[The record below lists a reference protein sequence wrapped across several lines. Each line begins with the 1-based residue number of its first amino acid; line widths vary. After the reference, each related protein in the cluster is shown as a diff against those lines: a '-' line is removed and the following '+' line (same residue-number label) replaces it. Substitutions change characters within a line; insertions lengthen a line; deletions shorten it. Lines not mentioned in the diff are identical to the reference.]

1 LEVGEYRDMS
11 DKPWY
16 IGAGDTTIARDKYR
30 AGTGAVSFQ
39 YKTGSTSANCID
51 DTWHDYIGSFN
62 SAGWILIK
70 VRRLT

>member
-30 AGTGAVSFQ
+30 AGTGTVSFQ
-39 YKTGSTSANCID
+39 WKTGETEGDCIGD
-51 DTWHDYIGSFN
+51 IWNDYVGSFT
-62 SAGWILIK
+62 SLGWILIK
-70 VRRLT
+70 VRRL